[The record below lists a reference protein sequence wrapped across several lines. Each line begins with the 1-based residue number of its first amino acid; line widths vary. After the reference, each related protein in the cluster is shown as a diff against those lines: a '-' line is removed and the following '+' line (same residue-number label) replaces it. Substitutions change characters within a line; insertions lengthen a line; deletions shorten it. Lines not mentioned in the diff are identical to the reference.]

1 MFGLPSIQKLLVLA
15 AIVGIVWYG
24 FKFLGK
30 LQKARAVEAKE
41 RRKEMKTKGAR
52 PRETRSREGAE
63 AVVETEDM
71 VPCPVCGA
79 YVQARGAS
87 ACERGDCPY

>member
-15 AIVGIVWYG
+15 AIVVIVWYG

-41 RRKEMKTKGAR
+41 RRKEMKTKSA
-52 PRETRSREGAE
+52 RSREGAE

>member
-15 AIVGIVWYG
+15 AVVAIVWYG

-41 RRKEMKTKGAR
+41 HKKATRQTRKGRWRRAKDEAL
-52 PRETRSREGAE
+52 EAE
-63 AVVETEDM
+63 VM
-71 VPCPVCGA
+71 VQCPVCEA
-79 YVQARGAS
+79 YVPARGTA
-87 ACERGDCPY
+87 ACDRPDCPY